1 MDKYLIERLQ
11 EKFEKD
17 GFVIIR
23 QFFSVEKVTEICRRA
38 ELVLENRIE
47 YHGKFTNITKGL
59 EKADEYFERL
69 LHEGPQIE
77 ILEQLLGAPP
87 LPVTASFFTKN
98 KHDEEVHPHS
108 DAVHGGVIWVAI
120 DPTDRDNGCL
130 HFIKGSHLREEEF
143 AYLRPHEPN
152 DLYSHPNA
160 IEAVMEPGD
169 IVFFRP
175 TTVHWSGPNSDG
187 SPRRGF
193 NCFYTGDP
201 ALGKMMKTTKI
212 KQA

>member
-1 MDKYLIERLQ
+1 MDKYPIERLQ
-11 EKFEKD
+11 EKFEED

-23 QFFSVEKVTEICRRA
+23 QFFSVEKVMEICRKA
-38 ELVLENRIE
+38 EHILENRVE

-59 EKADEYFERL
+59 EKSDEYFDRIL
-69 LHEGPQIE
+69 QKGPQVP
-77 ILEQLLGAPP
+77 ILEHLLGVPP
-87 LPVTASFFTKN
+87 VPVTASFFTKN
-98 KHDEEVHPHS
+98 RHSEEVHPHS
-108 DAVHGGVIWVAI
+108 DAIHGGVIWVAI

-130 HFIKGSHLREEEF
+130 HFIQGSHLREEEF
-143 AYLRPHEPN
+143 THLKPHKPN
-152 DLYSHPNA
+152 DMSKHPNV
-160 IEAVMEPGD
+160 IEAVMKPGD

-175 TTVHWSGPNSDG
+175 TTVHWSGPNFNG

-201 ALGKMMKTTKI
+201 SRGELIKETTL

>member
-77 ILEQLLGAPP
+77 ILEQL
-87 LPVTASFFTKN
+87 
-98 KHDEEVHPHS
+98 
-108 DAVHGGVIWVAI
+108 
-120 DPTDRDNGCL
+120 
-130 HFIKGSHLREEEF
+130 
-143 AYLRPHEPN
+143 
-152 DLYSHPNA
+152 
-160 IEAVMEPGD
+160 
-169 IVFFRP
+169 
-175 TTVHWSGPNSDG
+175 
-187 SPRRGF
+187 
-193 NCFYTGDP
+193 
-201 ALGKMMKTTKI
+201 
-212 KQA
+212 